1 MDIIITY
8 THTVNLEN
16 GMKTTFES
24 AWAAHEVVGGLTFV
38 KTENGV
44 EHHVVKNVISTS
56 ISKETSF
63 SLY

>member
-8 THTVNLEN
+8 THTVNLVN
-16 GMKTTFES
+16 GMKATFES
-24 AWAAHEVVGGLTFV
+24 VWPAHEVVGGLTFV
-38 KTENGV
+38 KTENGF
-44 EHHVVKNVISTS
+44 ECHAIKNVISTS